1 MSGISLAS
9 KLAIAFIRPF
19 RSYIDGYMLIKQSKP
34 ELEQEL
40 KDRME
45 ILAKQ
50 AKEKSNSY
58 VDEKRIEYAKECMIA
73 MNLQFLSSYDKNYEE
88 VLPTVIEELTL
99 SLEKEIKSSFS
110 EEDIEKLVDL
120 VNNPMMKVLLANKNI
135 FSMLKKYEAELD
147 YKLLLKTYESVLGGK
162 GIEDLK
168 AIFND
173 LKKKHHINDDRREDD
188 FGGLW
193 DDNPPMN
200 DTE

>member
-45 ILAKQ
+45 NLAKQ
-50 AKEKSNSY
+50 AKEHSSH

-99 SLEKEIKSSFS
+99 SLEKEIRSSFS
-110 EEDIEKLVDL
+110 EEDIEKLL
-120 VNNPMMKVLLANKNI
+120 
-135 FSMLKKYEAELD
+135 
-147 YKLLLKTYESVLGGK
+147 ESEG
-162 GIEDLK
+162 D
-168 AIFND
+168 
-173 LKKKHHINDDRREDD
+173 
-188 FGGLW
+188 
-193 DDNPPMN
+193 
-200 DTE
+200 